1 MFFFFSPSDDL
12 KEKLDHH
19 LEMFRGKIKLIRNRK
34 REGLIRARLIG
45 ASRASGA
52 NIFLGT

>member
-1 MFFFFSPSDDL
+1 MFFFPPSDDL